1 MRDRVKPDILND
13 LVKPD
18 LPSLK
23 TNGAF
28 MPITAIPTIA
38 VFPEE
43 KLTQEQKIEKWVWQ
57 YCRSLENN
65 YENYHVS
72 MAANYTS
79 DYSKKQLEDVKNGT
93 ANLMKFRMESGRKYW
108 KIIQQDY
115 DTFRDRNEYR
125 DGGVHA
131 FVNKKTGE
139 VYKPAS
145 WKSPH
150 TKYVRFD
157 LRIINDRAKLHDP
170 NFTGWAGGYLYLR

>member
-1 MRDRVKPDILND
+1 MS
-13 LVKPD
+13 
-18 LPSLK
+18 LPLK

-43 KLTQEQKIEKWVWQ
+43 KLTLDQKIEKWVWQ
-57 YCRSLENN
+57 YCRSLEQN
-65 YENYHVS
+65 YENYHRR
-72 MAANYTS
+72 MITS
-79 DYSKKQLEDVKNGT
+79 NSQRYDGDLSQYAKDQLEALNNGT
-93 ANLMKFRMESGRKYW
+93 ANLMKFRMEFGRKYI

-115 DTFRDRNEYR
+115 DTFQDRNEYR
-125 DGGVHA
+125 DGSVHA

>member
-1 MRDRVKPDILND
+1 MITNNSERYAGNRED
-13 LVKPD
+13 L
-18 LPSLK
+18 S
-23 TNGAF
+23 
-28 MPITAIPTIA
+28 
-38 VFPEE
+38 
-43 KLTQEQKIEKWVWQ
+43 Q
-57 YCRSLENN
+57 Y
-65 YENYHVS
+65 
-72 MAANYTS
+72 AK
-79 DYSKKQLEDVKNGT
+79 DQLEAMDNGT

-125 DGGVHA
+125 DGSVHS

-157 LRIINDRAKLHDP
+157 LRLIKDREKLHNP
-170 NFTGWAGGYLYLR
+170 KFTGWAGGYLYLR

>member
-1 MRDRVKPDILND
+1 MTTSYQTRE
-13 LVKPD
+13 
-18 LPSLK
+18 
-23 TNGAF
+23 
-28 MPITAIPTIA
+28 IPTIA
-38 VFPEE
+38 VFPDE
-43 KLTQEQKIEKWVWQ
+43 KLPLDQKVEKWTWQ
-57 YCRSLENN
+57 LCRALEQNYFDYHKTMIMNN
-65 YENYHVS
+65 SERFS
-72 MAANYTS
+72 ANGELSAYAN
-79 DYSKKQLEDVKNGT
+79 KQLAEIENGT
-93 ANLMKFRMESGRKYW
+93 AKLMKFRMEFGRKYI

-115 DTFRDRNEYR
+115 DTFQDRNEYR
-125 DGGVHA
+125 DGSVHA

>member
-1 MRDRVKPDILND
+1 MTV
-13 LVKPD
+13 
-18 LPSLK
+18 
-23 TNGAF
+23 
-28 MPITAIPTIA
+28 AIPTIA

-43 KLTQEQKIEKWVWQ
+43 KLTLDQKIEKWVWY
-57 YCRSLENN
+57 YCRSLE
-65 YENYHVS
+65 ENYKQHS
-72 MAANYTS
+72 IRMFERGDS
-79 DYSKKQLEDVKNGT
+79 DYSKKQLENVNNGT
-93 ANLMKFRMESGRKYW
+93 ANLAKFRMESGRKYW

-125 DGGVHA
+125 DGGVHS

-157 LRIINDRAKLHDP
+157 LRLISDRVKLHDP